1 MRQTRNSPR
10 LLRSGSA
17 GVSHGVT
24 GHGAR
29 QRYWRL
35 LTMTLVACSLSSTSV
50 LAQQSS
56 VFGPSPTPPRATAV
70 HLTAHEAR
78 AIAATLSD
86 CETVAVELVE
96 TRAETRVL
104 REAVE
109 LSRRSADAY
118 AEAAR
123 LQAARADAEAQRAL
137 NESLLRAGAEA
148 ELKRER
154 RSGRWRALRWC
165 AIALGAG
172 IVVGLVAGQ

>member
-1 MRQTRNSPR
+1 MCYSSESYPR
-10 LLRSGSA
+10 SDHAVERH
-17 GVSHGVT
+17 VPTVHGE
-24 GHGAR
+24 R
-29 QRYWRL
+29 RRYWRL
-35 LTMTLVACSLSSTSV
+35 LTMTLVACSASSTSA

-70 HLTAHEAR
+70 HLTADEAR

-86 CETVAVELVE
+86 CETVAVELGE
-96 TRAETRVL
+96 TRAENRVL

-109 LSRRSADAY
+109 LSRRSAAAY

-154 RSGRWRALRWC
+154 RSSRWRALRWG